1 MKGCPFLVEDCT
13 MDGTD
18 YDCEHPTYGT
28 KYGCGRCPMFGRNG
42 GKRQYRLVNPRVTP
56 PNNRLH
62 SDAGES
68 APFQADSNASA
79 LSTSQALSTP
89 APRR

>member
-1 MKGCPFLVEDCT
+1 MNGCQFLVEDCT

-28 KYGCGRCPMFGRNG
+28 KYGCDRCPMFGRNG

-56 PNNRLH
+56 PNKACSRLVEGVGNLPAEK
-62 SDAGES
+62 SYSIGS
-68 APFQADSNASA
+68 APAISG
-79 LSTSQALSTP
+79 
-89 APRR
+89 